1 MGILTVQQARQQG
14 AAPDRLQP
22 TLLRRFGFQR
32 RVSLVVRRLLSALT
46 QTIAAQPRMNNI
58 VDRDFSLNPVCPIFL
73 KD

>member
-1 MGILTVQQARQQG
+1 MSIPAPVGFRRLGDKTLTVKA
-14 AAPDRLQP
+14 
-22 TLLRRFGFQR
+22 F
-32 RVSLVVRRLLSALT
+32 VMRLLSDLT